1 MPRPACACR
10 RRPRSRPG
18 QRPHRG
24 RGGRP
29 APAPAWRVAGAGG
42 AGRGGAGRGG
52 AGAGGSMRPD
62 ETPARARRGARA
74 GRGACAGAT
83 GWSGVCPWVWW
94 LTGWRRAWL
103 GRPRGVSQRSPRP
116 LRSLCARPLPQLSL
130 PSSMRSRTPR
140 PLLLCVLRTHA
151 RRPSGRASAPRIA
164 SSNAHMAC
172 EQPLRRGR
180 GGGHRRPGTTCAPPS
195 DRPALMSPRPART
208 LARPATAR
216 LSLRWGTRRI
226 YPECPGS
233 GDASALSGVGAFR
246 EHLGYRNPG
255 GARNDPESQMHGAI
269 SRVLPCT
276 VVDG

>member
-1 MPRPACACR
+1 MCCEL
-10 RRPRSRPG
+10 
-18 QRPHRG
+18 RG
-24 RGGRP
+24 TLRC
-29 APAPAWRVAGAGG
+29 
-42 AGRGGAGRGG
+42 
-52 AGAGGSMRPD
+52 
-62 ETPARARRGARA
+62 A

-246 EHLGYRNPG
+246 ENLGYRNPG

-269 SRVLPCT
+269 SRNAWCYLAGAAVHRGGRLGERVCASAVCCKGMPGYEVGFWERDVAGEQIT
-276 VVDG
+276 RSS